1 MKKVKVLAIVFFYV
15 IVFDLD
21 TFAQAPLYIWAKAL
35 SGNVEEI
42 QRGIAVDNAGNVFI
56 TGVFFG
62 TVDFDPGPGI
72 SSITPSPYGSN
83 AYIAKYD
90 INGSYLWAKNIAI
103 NTSYGNNS
111 ITIDDNSDIYI
122 TGYFSGAAVDF
133 DPGAGTA
140 NLASASGSNDI
151 YIAKYDNSGNYLW
164 AKAIGS
170 LADDRGNEII
180 INNAG
185 NILLAG
191 NFNNMVD
198 FDPGP
203 GTAFLTSVWS
213 QDIFFASYDAS
224 GNYLWAKGIGGLG
237 IEDVRDIAV
246 DKNDNIFLTGNFAGT
261 ADFDPGAGYTGLISA
276 GIGDI
281 FIAKYDPS
289 GNYLWAKQM
298 GSTGIDCGTAI
309 SVDTSGSIIVTGT
322 FNNTV
327 DFDPGAGTVNLIG
340 ALGASSYLEKFD
352 GNGNYIWV
360 KALPLNTSNIDVL
373 VDYCNNIYISGSYLS
388 GGAATI
394 DMDPGVGIASI
405 SVPGGLPPPY
415 YNIFARYDIN
425 GNYLWADGFGRTCY
439 CSVAGYKSSLTKDI
453 GGYLYYSGIFNAPF
467 FGISTVDF
475 DPSASVNN
483 LVAAST
489 VDNTFFAKY
498 DIECPLMILPVTL
511 SSFTGENIE
520 NKNYLQWTTETELN
534 NLVFEIER
542 SYDESHFINIGKIM
556 GSLNSNETNQYQFVD
571 ETPENGTN
579 YYRLKQKDINGAIKL
594 SNVISITNLTKQL
607 SIYPNPSTG
616 ILVIKI
622 EGNELCNYIIE
633 IRNAT
638 GQLVWNGKALNC
650 SEHQLNINFLPN
662 GIYNIFLIDAN
673 QDKGPILNQIFIL
686 QK

>member
-1 MKKVKVLAIVFFYV
+1 MKKVKLLAIGLYFV
-15 IVFDLD
+15 IVCNLE
-21 TFAQAPLYIWAKAL
+21 TFAQAPFYMWAKAL

-42 QRGIAVDNAGNVFI
+42 QRGVAVDNAGNVFI

-72 SSITPSPYGSN
+72 TSITPSPYGSN

-90 INGSYLWAKNIAI
+90 INGIFLWAKNIAI

-111 ITIDDNSDIYI
+111 ITIDNNSDIYI

-170 LADDRGNEII
+170 IADDRGNEIL

-185 NILLAG
+185 NILLTG

-198 FDPGP
+198 FDPGA

-237 IEDVRDIAV
+237 VEDVRDIAV

-261 ADFDPGAGYTGLISA
+261 ADFDPDAGYTGLISA

-309 SVDTSGSIIVTGT
+309 SIDTSGSIIATGT

-352 GNGNYIWV
+352 SNGNYIWV

-394 DMDPGVGIASI
+394 DMDPGAGIASI

-415 YNIFARYDIN
+415 YNIFASYDN
-425 GNYLWADGFGRTCY
+425 NSNYIWSAGFGRTCY
-439 CSVAGYKSSLTKDI
+439 CSVAGYKASLAKDI
-453 GGYLYYSGIFNAPF
+453 GGYIYYSGIFNAPF
-467 FGISTVDF
+467 FGTSTVDF
-475 DPSASVNN
+475 DPGAGINN
-483 LVAAST
+483 LVATSS

-498 DIECPLMILPVTL
+498 DIACPLIILPVTL

-520 NKNYLQWTTETELN
+520 SENYLYWTTQSELN
-534 NLVFEIER
+534 NLLFEIQR
-542 SYDESHFINIGKIM
+542 SNDGEVFIPIGLVE
-556 GSLNSNETNQYQFVD
+556 GSFNSTENNTYQFID
-571 ETPENGTN
+571 EAPLNGEN
-579 YYRLKQKDINGAIKL
+579 YYRLSQRDFNGEIKL
-594 SNVISITNLTKQL
+594 SEVIEISTMAQQIYL
-607 SIYPNPSTG
+607 YPNPTAG
-616 ILVIKI
+616 IVFIKMT
-622 EGNELCNYIIE
+622 ENDLRNYNIE
-633 IRNAT
+633 IRNSM
-638 GQLVWNGKALNC
+638 GQLVWNCTELNG
-650 SEHQLNINFLPN
+650 SQPEINISNLPN
-662 GIYNIFLIDAN
+662 GIYFLYLYKTGQDQIPFVN
-673 QDKGPILNQIFIL
+673 QTLIL